1 MKTAITLQG
10 NQSHAL
16 RLGIV
21 AKRVVN
27 LIDRVATPVAAA
39 LCIAVLGCA
48 VTDHEAAAAILGL
61 VCLFFAMRSLDSEKG
76 GAL

>member
-39 LCIAVLGCA
+39 LCIAVLG
-48 VTDHEAAAAILGL
+48 L
-61 VCLFFAMRSLDSEKG
+61 SLIHI
-76 GAL
+76 